1 MTNATFIHRTAPLQ
15 GQIKACREM
24 ELHQM
29 ANALEGV
36 AKKIQ
41 RGVIRTVAQL
51 DRELAKLKE
60 NNAW

>member
-15 GQIKACREM
+15 AQIKACREM
-24 ELHQM
+24 EFHQM

-36 AKKIQ
+36 AKKIE

-51 DRELAKLKE
+51 DKELDRLKE
-60 NNAW
+60 NEAW